1 MTSLKRMI
9 CTDIKLSFLNGHKS
23 LCVNEC
29 MLSAIVPRIALG
41 GACQANDVCENVN
54 AVCDG
59 GRCTCKQGYIQESDT
74 CGKFSAC
81 ELPLL
86 DECSDKW

>member
-1 MTSLKRMI
+1 MHRFDTLFE
-9 CTDIKLSFLNGHKS
+9 CTEIAMY
-23 LCVNEC
+23 VYINEI